1 MQSRMWRRHKWNP
14 QLSWPVT
21 SITLHLFSL
30 QDWEDTPKSQKVGR
44 DATAP
49 WIHCNDWDLFI
60 LKQHLNEKRI
70 MCVMGMCIFLT
81 IWILRVNL
89 RYVSQ
94 VRTLSSVRQPY
105 WHISQPTIL
114 RSSSSSHQLRTIW
127 SLSGAVFRHSV

>member
-1 MQSRMWRRHKWNP
+1 MKSRMERMPKWNP
-14 QLSWPVT
+14 QLSLPTTW
-21 SITLHLFSL
+21 ITFHLFSL
-30 QDWEDTPKSQKVGR
+30 QDWEDTPKSQKVER

-49 WIHCNDWDLFI
+49 WIHCHDRDLFI

-70 MCVMGMCIFLT
+70 MCVVGMCIFLT

-89 RYVSQ
+89 LYVSQ

-114 RSSSSSHQLRTIW
+114 RSSSNSHQLRTIW
-127 SLSGAVFRHSV
+127 SLSGAVFWHSV